1 MSKMGKERLFT
12 TMFKS
17 ITSEERKAKLRR
29 NVQKREKLRCDVKI
43 LNEQVVQKQ
52 SIVDKLKNGHVGKPR
67 KVVVTIL
74 SPQEIKS

>member
-1 MSKMGKERLFT
+1 MQCT
-12 TMFKS
+12 
-17 ITSEERKAKLRR
+17 RKNKIEML
-29 NVQKREKLRCDVKI
+29 CKI

-52 SIVDKLKNGHVGKPR
+52 SVVDKLKKGHVGKPR